1 MKTASTHGFRQK
13 AHAKL
18 PRFLCKHVHGG
29 SPYNAALHGSNAAGE
44 RDEYTS
50 NRPVNFGVY
59 RYKYIEGVTHHGR

>member
-44 RDEYTS
+44 RDEYTL